1 MTAGTSAQVLNTSM
15 TSSLDIPGFKDDAV
29 KDYVQYL
36 QGQWRSQEYKDQFEK
51 AGKAVLD
58 GYLDLDEVHSKQNP
72 TFFTNYGVEEG
83 IAALFMVCL

>member
-1 MTAGTSAQVLNTSM
+1 
-15 TSSLDIPGFKDDAV
+15 V

-58 GYLDLDEVHSKQNP
+58 GYLDLDEVYSKQNP
-72 TFFTNYGVEEG
+72 AFFTNYGVEEG
-83 IAALFMVCL
+83 IAALFIKYIQPFAKRRKLDSSISID